1 VGAALLTKS
10 GRIYAAANVENAV
23 YGLSVCAERNAIFQ
37 AVNNGD
43 LEFEAIAV
51 VTKLGVTPCGSCR
64 QVMRE
69 FGDDELR
76 IIVAD
81 EAGNPRRVC
90 TLAELLPEAFTAEDL
105 TPTS

>member
-23 YGLSVCAERNAIFQ
+23 YGLSICAERNAIFQ
-37 AVNNGD
+37 AVANGD

-51 VTKLGVTPCGSCR
+51 VTKRGVTPCGSCR
-64 QVMRE
+64 QVLRE

-76 IIVAD
+76 ILVAD
-81 EAGNPRRVC
+81 EAGSPRRVC
-90 TLAELLPEAFTAEDL
+90 TLAELLPEAFTREDL
-105 TPTS
+105 PPTS